1 MRLQDSFSLAINSA
15 EKSGQSAKAA
25 KIEESYEK
33 LGAAGGSFRRSRHQ
47 AH

>member
-15 EKSGQSAKAA
+15 EKSDQSAKAA
-25 KIEESYEK
+25 QMDQSYEK